1 MGDNVFMWLLIAVL
15 VGFVLG
21 RSSRN
26 AFSDRFTEI
35 DRKLTM
41 LTEHFKLKWDPTA
54 GVSEEVLSQ
63 VRAGNKVEAIRLYRD
78 ATGKTLKEAHERIE
92 QIDRRV
98 RFRI

>member
-1 MGDNVFMWLLIAVL
+1 MSDNVFMWLLIAVL

-26 AFSDRFTEI
+26 AHNDRFAEI

-41 LTEHFKLKWDPTA
+41 LTDHFKLKWDPTL

-92 QIDRRV
+92 QIDRRF

>member
-21 RSSRN
+21 RASRN
-26 AFSDRFTEI
+26 AHSDRFAEI

-41 LTEHFKLKWDPTA
+41 LTDHFKLKWDPTL